1 MYRERLWPGAWAW
14 VGALS
19 QPTVLAIAYGAAYG
33 LVIGGIAWITAL
45 TLAMIGMVATTPLI
59 EVTEDSLR
67 AGRARIPRQVLTR
80 GSSLVGE
87 QTRRALRQ
95 GPADLFTLIRMWSTD
110 QSVLIEVTD
119 PADPHSAWLISS
131 RHPVDVLDALGLQDP
146 AVR

>member
-1 MYRERLWPGAWAW
+1 MYRERLWPGPWAWA
-14 VGALS
+14 GALS
-19 QPTVLAIAYGAAYG
+19 LPTVLAIAYGAAYG
-33 LVIGGIAWITAL
+33 LVIGGIVWITAL

-59 EVTEDSLR
+59 EVTKDSMR
-67 AGRARIPRQVLTR
+67 AGRAQIPRQVLTR

-95 GPADLFTLIRMWSTD
+95 GPADLFTLVRMWSTD

-131 RHPVDVLDALGLQDP
+131 RHPLDVLDALGLQDP

>member
-1 MYRERLWPGAWAW
+1 MYRERLWPGPWAWA
-14 VGALS
+14 GALS
-19 QPTVLAIAYGAAYG
+19 LPTVLAIAYGAAYG
-33 LVIGGIAWITAL
+33 LVIGGIVWITAL

-95 GPADLFTLIRMWSTD
+95 GPADLFTLVRMWSTD

-131 RHPVDVLDALGLQDP
+131 RHPLDVLDALGLQNP

>member
-1 MYRERLWPGAWAW
+1 MYRERLWPGPWAWA
-14 VGALS
+14 GALS
-19 QPTVLAIAYGAAYG
+19 LPTVLAIAYGAAYG
-33 LVIGGIAWITAL
+33 LVIGGILWITAL

-95 GPADLFTLIRMWSTD
+95 GPADLFTLVRMWSTD

-131 RHPVDVLDALGLQDP
+131 RHPLDVLDALGLQDP

>member
-19 QPTVLAIAYGAAYG
+19 LPTVLAIAYGAAYG
-33 LVIGGIAWITAL
+33 LLIGGVVWIAAL
-45 TLAMIGMVATTPLI
+45 TLALVGMIATSPLI
-59 EVTEDSLR
+59 EVSEDSLR
-67 AGRARIPRQVLTR
+67 AGRARIPRDVLTR
-80 GSSLVGE
+80 GTSLAGE

-95 GPADLFTLIRMWSTD
+95 GPADLFTLVRMWSTD
-110 QSVLIEVTD
+110 QSVLIEVDD

-131 RHPVDVLDALGLQDP
+131 RRPLAVLDALGLQDP